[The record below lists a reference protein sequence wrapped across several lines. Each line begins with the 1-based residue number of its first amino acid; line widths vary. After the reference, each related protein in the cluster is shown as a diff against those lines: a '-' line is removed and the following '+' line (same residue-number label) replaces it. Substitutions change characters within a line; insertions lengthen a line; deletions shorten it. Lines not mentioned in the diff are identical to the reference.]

1 MRRAIAAAVVL
12 LLTASPV
19 VAAACAI
26 ACPMTGGSASAA
38 AAAAGMPADCAAM
51 HHGAGDTAPPDA
63 PRVVALTPAEATA
76 DCCAISAVPADLATT
91 SLERVAPVPL
101 AAPVVATVVV
111 ALAMPGLTARPPASP
126 PRPPLARARR
136 TDILRL

>member
-26 ACPMTGGSASAA
+26 ACPMTGGSAS

>member
-19 VAAACAI
+19 VAAACA
-26 ACPMTGGSASAA
+26 AD
-38 AAAAGMPADCAAM
+38 MPADCAAM

-111 ALAMPGLTARPPASP
+111 ALAMPGLTACPPAAP

>member
-19 VAAACAI
+19 MAAACAI
-26 ACPMTGGSASAA
+26 ACPMTDGPASPAA
-38 AAAAGMPADCAAM
+38 MPADCAAM
-51 HHGAGDTAPPDA
+51 HHGAGDAAAPDA
-63 PRVVALTPAEATA
+63 PRVLAPTPAQATA

-91 SLERVAPVPL
+91 SLERVGPAPL
-101 AAPVVATVVV
+101 AAPRVVTVVV
-111 ALAMPGLTARPPASP
+111 ALVMPGLTARPPASP

>member
-1 MRRAIAAAVVL
+1 M
-12 LLTASPV
+12 PD
-19 VAAACAI
+19 
-26 ACPMTGGSASAA
+26 GSASAA
-38 AAAAGMPADCAAM
+38 AVDMPADCAAM
-51 HHGAGDTAPPDA
+51 HHGAGDAAAPDA
-63 PRVVALTPAEATA
+63 PRVLAPTPAQATA

-91 SLERVAPVPL
+91 SLERVGAAPQ

-111 ALAMPGLTARPPASP
+111 ALAMPGLTGRPLASP

>member
-19 VAAACAI
+19 VVTACAL
-26 ACPMTGGSASAA
+26 ACAMPEVSAA
-38 AAAAGMPADCAAM
+38 TTAVDMPADCAAM
-51 HHGAGDTAPPDA
+51 HHGAGDAAAPDA
-63 PRVVALTPAEATA
+63 PRVLAPTPAQATA

-91 SLERVAPVPL
+91 SLERVGAAPQ

-111 ALAMPGLTARPPASP
+111 ALAMPGLTGRPLASP